1 MKART
6 DTRGLT
12 RFVTDLRAMKKRT
25 ADVSPATKGGA
36 EELQKVLDQTFAQN
50 RSPDGQPWPAL
61 KPSTIAEK
69 GSTKPLVETGAL
81 RGARRARATSK
92 GFAVEVA
99 PNRAQVA
106 RILSSGTSTTPA
118 RPVLPRFTKGGPAH
132 AVLRKSLS
140 RIARFVFR
148 GDRR

>member
-1 MKART
+1 MEARL
-6 DTRGLT
+6 DDRRGFSALM
-12 RFVTDLRAMKKRT
+12 RDVRAMKKRLS
-25 ADVSPATKGGA
+25 DVSPAAKSGA

-61 KPSTIAEK
+61 KPSTVAEK

-81 RGARRARATSK
+81 RAARRVKATSK
-92 GFAVEVA
+92 GFVVEVA

-106 RILSSGTSTTPA
+106 RILSSGMRTTPA

-140 RIARFVFR
+140 RIARFV
-148 GDRR
+148 